1 MMTARPKK
9 RKRKRAVPALQ
20 SAVPVLLPLL
30 LSAGAFLEP
39 SGEYRRPRVLAKSE
53 RPIRAAVAAAAA
65 MAVINYATTKRD
77 YSRNNKQTVGQTAR
91 RTHLNFAREQN

>member
-30 LSAGAFLEP
+30 LSAGPFLEP

-53 RPIRAAVAAAAA
+53 RPIRAAAA